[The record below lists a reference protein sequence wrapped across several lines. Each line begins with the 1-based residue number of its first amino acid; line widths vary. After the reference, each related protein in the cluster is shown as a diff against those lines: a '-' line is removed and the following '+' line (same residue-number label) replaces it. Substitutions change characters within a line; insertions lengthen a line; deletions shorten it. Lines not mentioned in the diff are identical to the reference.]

1 MHIMFIF
8 IDSLEECEVQTNLK
22 IWREPLKIEFK
33 EDSLSYMEKL
43 WLKKHR
49 RYFLNFCIINKKYKS
64 YLCSLLCDML
74 SVTILYVC
82 FIFA

>member
-1 MHIMFIF
+1 MFIF

-22 IWREPLKIEFK
+22 IWREPLNIEFK

-49 RYFLNFCIINKKYKS
+49 RYFLKLFIINKKYKS
-64 YLCSLLCDML
+64 YLCSWL
-74 SVTILYVC
+74 V
-82 FIFA
+82 

>member
-49 RYFLNFCIINKKYKS
+49 RYFLNFCIINKKDKS